1 MHAFNEHKR
10 FMVFD
15 KYEQLS
21 EDAQRL
27 LCFYVDMGYGSNKRM
42 DEHIYLLGRYC
53 FTAFDGKAALE
64 ELTQKG
70 ILQLEGKD
78 WYANAPPPMSATSAI
93 AIISV
98 LRLPLSMWPPFS
110 RCSRKWLA

>member
-1 MHAFNEHKR
+1 
-10 FMVFD
+10 MVFD

-53 FTAFDGKAALE
+53 FTAFDGNGG
-64 ELTQKG
+64 KG
-70 ILQLEGKD
+70 LVCEC
-78 WYANAPPPMSATSAI
+78 ATI
-93 AIISV
+93 
-98 LRLPLSMWPPFS
+98 WGE
-110 RCSRKWLA
+110 CG